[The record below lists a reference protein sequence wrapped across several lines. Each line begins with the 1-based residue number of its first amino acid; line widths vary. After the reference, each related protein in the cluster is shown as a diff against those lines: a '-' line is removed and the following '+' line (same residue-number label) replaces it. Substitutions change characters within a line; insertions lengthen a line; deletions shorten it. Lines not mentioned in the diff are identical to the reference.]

1 VVEYLTG
8 SRRAATTDYA
18 KKAGY
23 TLIAQSL
30 HCALYLSRGN
40 ERFSICGETRGAGM
54 AVEQDK
60 DDLLDVLYAMSTAS
74 VKRPSIAQAKLSY
87 FLIGIGIA
95 SLTRRGR

>member
-1 VVEYLTG
+1 
-8 SRRAATTDYA
+8 
-18 KKAGY
+18 
-23 TLIAQSL
+23 
-30 HCALYLSRGN
+30 
-40 ERFSICGETRGAGM
+40 M